1 MKTPSP
7 PAPSPAPRTL
17 AARRALLERAAH
29 GVDIVVVGG
38 GITGAGT
45 ARDATLRGL
54 KVLVVDAGDWAQG
67 TSSRSSKLVH
77 GGLRYLENFQFGLV
91 MEGTRERHRQAKL
104 NPHLVEPLAF
114 LMPVYEGSRN
124 SLFKINLGL
133 WLYDLLALFRTHR
146 LHRKLNATR
155 TSEVA
160 PPLRSSGLKGAIHY
174 FDCKGDDAR
183 LTLANVLDAER
194 HGALTANHTSFDGPL
209 LDEHGSVRG
218 AMVRD
223 VQTGETFEIPC
234 AHIAI
239 AAGPWTDTL
248 ADRLGHPHRLRPTR
262 GVHLVFDRAR
272 LPLDVAVALS
282 SVDDGRVVFAIP
294 FGNTTYVGTTDTDHA
309 GTADDVA
316 ATAED
321 VAYLLRTA
329 NHFFPDAHLTPS
341 DVRSTWAA
349 LRPLVRSDAETAYKT
364 SREHEIWHDPRGIS
378 TIAGGKLTTYRAMAE
393 EYVDGILKAMKRHGR
408 EVSARRCTTHKLPL
422 DPGAPLHPQ
431 GSLAAIAEARIAAHP
446 EEGERLDPSLPYR
459 YADVAVSILHEHA
472 QTLEDVLV
480 RRFQVFFRAA
490 DRGLGVA
497 PRVAELLARHL
508 ERDAAWTAAEVA
520 RYRAYVAAHMDGV
533 QAAEAA
539 LAPSAQVG

>member
-1 MKTPSP
+1 MNTA
-7 PAPSPAPRTL
+7 PAPAPKTL
-17 AARRALLERAAH
+17 AARRALLEKAAG
-29 GVDIVVVGG
+29 GVDLVVVGG

-45 ARDATLRGL
+45 ARDAALRGM

-146 LHRKLNATR
+146 LHRKLNAAR

-160 PPLRSSGLKGAIHY
+160 PPLRSTGLKGSIHY

-183 LTLANVLDAER
+183 LTLANILDAER
-194 HGALTANHTSFDGPL
+194 HGALAANHTTFDGPL
-209 LDEHGSVRG
+209 FADDGTVRG
-218 AMVRD
+218 VRVRD
-223 VQTGETFEIPC
+223 VQSGETFEVPC

-329 NHFFPDAHLTPS
+329 NHFFPDAHLIPS

-393 EYVDGILKAMKRHGR
+393 EYVDGILKAMKRRGR
-408 EVSARRCTTHKLPL
+408 PAQAGRCRTHKVPL
-422 DPGAPLHPQ
+422 DPGAPMHPQ
-431 GSLAAIAEARIAAHP
+431 GSLATVAATRSAAHP
-446 EEGERLDPSLPYR
+446 EEAERMYPSLPYT

-480 RRFQVFFRAA
+480 RRFQVFFRAP
-490 DRGLGVA
+490 DRGLAVSR
-497 PRVAELLARHL
+497 RVANMLSTHL
-508 ERDAAWTAAEVA
+508 GLDDAWVDAETA
-520 RYRAYVAAHMDGV
+520 RYAAYVDAHMEGV
-533 QAAEAA
+533 IAAQAA